1 MLIGFGD
8 CYVRSTYWSR
18 AYNWPF
24 CRCHGGY
31 SFSVSVIESRAHLS
45 KQFSLKLLYSL
56 VSLAISMPVRMDHW
70 LRQGGTDERSV
81 PGNTIAVQADMPFSG
96 LSKFGTAF
104 LSKFECSLM
113 PHPVSTHLQK
123 CVLFQWN
130 ITLKETLHASMCSA
144 NF

>member
-1 MLIGFGD
+1 
-8 CYVRSTYWSR
+8 
-18 AYNWPF
+18 
-24 CRCHGGY
+24 
-31 SFSVSVIESRAHLS
+31 VIESRAHLA

-56 VSLAISMPVRMDHW
+56 VFLAISMPVRMDHW

-113 PHPVSTHLQK
+113 PHPVSTHLHNLRAL
-123 CVLFQWN
+123 CGNF
-130 ITLKETLHASMCSA
+130 LHTDMMCIIILC
-144 NF
+144 